1 MAILQYVVLEID
13 SQLYDVL
20 KNKSTFYQKTVN
32 IGVYVLYNTKLII
45 FNNN

>member
-13 SQLYDVL
+13 SQFYNVL
-20 KNKSTFYQKTVN
+20 KIQIHYQEAVR
-32 IGVYVLYNTKLII
+32 IGVYIHYNTKLVI

>member
-1 MAILQYVVLEID
+1 MLLEID

-20 KNKSTFYQKTVN
+20 RKWSTFYQKTVN
-32 IGVYVLYNTKLII
+32 IGVYILYNTELVI